1 MKVAWFAEDLNND
14 VKIEYE
20 IDEVQLSYLQLLSNH
35 ARQEITFRCKNSVAW
50 FDQSTQNFNKAV
62 KFEGTNGHEF
72 STKSKSK
79 KAMVTVPFDGCQVK
93 DGSLRDTQFVISTS
107 QASRLPIVDF
117 ASYDLAGE
125 IEVEVG
131 QVCFW

>member
-1 MKVAWFAEDLNND
+1 M
-14 VKIEYE
+14 
-20 IDEVQLSYLQLLSNH
+20 SYSHTDINIFVL
-35 ARQEITFRCKNSVAW
+35 
-50 FDQSTQNFNKAV
+50 
-62 KFEGTNGHEF
+62 
-72 STKSKSK
+72 
-79 KAMVTVPFDGCQVK
+79 QVK